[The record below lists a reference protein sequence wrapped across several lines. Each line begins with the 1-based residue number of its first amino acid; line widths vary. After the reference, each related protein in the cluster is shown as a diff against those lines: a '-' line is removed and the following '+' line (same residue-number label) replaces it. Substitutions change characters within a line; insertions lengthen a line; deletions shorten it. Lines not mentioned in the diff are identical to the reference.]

1 MLILHAVL
9 MACTQQSNALR
20 SRWAMQAA
28 YHGVPIVGLP
38 LWGEQPDNVA
48 RAVEQG
54 FGLRVSIDD
63 TQSLARNLY
72 SALQRVLSN
81 PSFATNAA
89 RVSNLIRATRESPAS
104 QAASKSVSLVDM
116 TPLQIFATS
125 ACLACRCQC
134 MPGLSVF
141 RMLSIMHAAK
151 AKLGH
156 VQY

>member
-1 MLILHAVL
+1 
-9 MACTQQSNALR
+9 
-20 SRWAMQAA
+20 MQAA

-63 TQSLARNLY
+63 TQNLARNLH

-89 RVSNLIRATRESPAS
+89 KVSNLIRATRESPAS
-104 QAASKSVSLVDM
+104 QAASKSAQLVDM
-116 TPLQIFATS
+116 TPLQFSATS
-125 ACLACRCQC
+125 AWVACRCQC
-134 MPGLSVF
+134 MPGMGVF
-141 RMLSIMHAAK
+141 RVLSNTYAEKGRARSLFNTSM
-151 AKLGH
+151 
-156 VQY
+156 